1 MKWQFISS
9 KLHKTKLPSEE
20 RRIGVEEEGEEEVN
34 RRRGGEVEWRR
45 AEEEEGRS

>member
-1 MKWQFISS
+1 MK
-9 KLHKTKLPSEE
+9 
-20 RRIGVEEEGEEEVN
+20 GGEEDRSRGGWGRRGGEVN